1 MKIGRR
7 AAEEEPVAMYKSAAL
22 VLRCQDWSETSQVVL
37 LLARDAGRVRCLA
50 KGSRRPKN
58 PFGGPLDRWI
68 LGEAVFSLRDPN
80 QLAVLVELFETERFE
95 GVRRRLEAFYGASL
109 VTELVVALVPE
120 ADAQPEVFDLAV
132 RALALLSDVPAD
144 ACRAVAYAFAW
155 RLLALLGY
163 SPEMAR
169 CVECGTLL
177 KAGAPADFSPVS
189 GGLVCSRC
197 RKPGDACRLSAR
209 AVEAVRFLTGADWN
223 EIPRVRLSEATGRQI
238 RTALERRVEELAGKQ
253 LSATEYV

>member
-1 MKIGRR
+1 MLWRR
-7 AAEEEPVAMYKSAAL
+7 AAEEEFVAMHKSTSL

-37 LLARDAGRVRCLA
+37 LLARDVGRVRCLA

-80 QLAVLVELFETERFE
+80 RLAVLIELYETERFE

-120 ADAQPEVFDLAV
+120 ADAQPEVFDLTV
-132 RALALLSDVPAD
+132 RSLALLADVPAD
-144 ACRAVAYAFAW
+144 GCRAVAYAFAW

-163 SPEMAR
+163 GPEMAR

-177 KAGAPADFSPVS
+177 KGGAAADFSPAR
-189 GGLVCSRC
+189 GGLVCGQC
-197 RKPGDACRLSAR
+197 GKGADACRLSVR
-209 AVEAVRFLTGADWN
+209 AVEAVRFLAGAPWE
-223 EIPRVRLSEATGRQI
+223 EIPRVRLSAATRREVQ
-238 RTALERRVEELAGKQ
+238 TALERRVAELAGEEP
-253 LSATEYV
+253 SAARYV

>member
-1 MKIGRR
+1 
-7 AAEEEPVAMYKSAAL
+7 VAVHKSICL
-22 VLRCQDWSETSQVVL
+22 VLRCQDWSETSQVVH
-37 LLARDAGRVRCLA
+37 LLARDVGRVRCLA

-80 QLAVLVELFETERFE
+80 QLAVLIELFETERFE

-109 VTELVVALVPE
+109 ATELVIALVPE
-120 ADAQPEVFDLAV
+120 ADAQPAVFDLAV
-132 RALALLSDVPAD
+132 RALSVLAD
-144 ACRAVAYAFAW
+144 AEPEASRAIAYAFAW

-177 KAGAPADFSPVS
+177 KAAAPADFSPAS

-197 RKPGDACRLSAR
+197 RKPGDACRWSAR
-209 AVEAVRFLTGADWN
+209 AVEAVRFLAGADWN
-223 EIPRVRLSEATGRQI
+223 EIPRVRLSEATGHQI
-238 RTALERRVEELAGKQ
+238 RSALERRVEELAGKQ
-253 LSATEYV
+253 LSATAYV